1 MNPLS
6 QLPDTEPNVD
16 EADAIPS
23 NQLSESEKE
32 RILGFQ
38 QAILESIAHGHDH
51 RKVIDDV
58 CILAE
63 KLLPNSVASVML
75 LDSAGEYLDVHAA
88 PSLGP

>member
-1 MNPLS
+1 MNHVS
-6 QLPDTEPNVD
+6 HLPEAAATAD

-23 NQLSESEKE
+23 NQLSDSEKE

-51 RKVIDDV
+51 MKVINDV

-63 KLLPNSVASVML
+63 QLLPNSVEIGRAHV
-75 LDSAGEYLDVHAA
+75 
-88 PSLGP
+88 